1 MLTLQVQVRCEACNG
16 EGGASRGF
24 WYEHADQRQ
33 YLVDRFDCEACG
45 GKGHTMQ
52 TITLDDAAIRQ
63 IAQAVMT
70 QLPTVTRHAIGKR
83 TM

>member
-1 MLTLQVQVRCEACNG
+1 MLTLQVQVRCETCHG

-52 TITLDDAAIRQ
+52 TITLDDAAIQQ
-63 IAQAVMT
+63 IAKAVMA
-70 QLPTVTRHAIGKR
+70 QMPKAVRHSTGVR
-83 TM
+83 TI